1 MGNQALYFVALNFHK
16 AVDGNGK
23 EHGTGT
29 FASDC
34 LVWKSPSSFHLFLF
48 VESPSLGHMQ
58 RQGGG
63 RRLYSLLRVTTVF
76 YGEGEKI
83 ELGN

>member
-1 MGNQALYFVALNFHK
+1 M
-16 AVDGNGK
+16 

-48 VESPSLGHMQ
+48 VESPSLGHTQ

-63 RRLYSLLRVTTVF
+63 RMWPATVQPPSVTTVL
-76 YGEGEKI
+76 YGEGKRI